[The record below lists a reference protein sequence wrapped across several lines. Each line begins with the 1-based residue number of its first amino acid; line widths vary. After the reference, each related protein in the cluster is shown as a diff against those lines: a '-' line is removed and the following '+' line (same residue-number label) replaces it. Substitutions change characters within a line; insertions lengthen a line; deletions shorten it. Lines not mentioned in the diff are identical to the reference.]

1 MLMKINEHFLSA
13 LIFILP
19 AYIANASAVIF
30 HGKKPIDFNKTFLDG
45 KRVFGSNKTIEGF
58 AGGFLCGLLI
68 AIIEGLIL
76 DKNNIFLFFLLGIL
90 TSLGALLGDLFGA
103 FIKRRLVLA
112 PGFPLPFM
120 DQLDFV
126 YGALIISYPF
136 LKLDLNALF
145 FIFLFTP
152 LLHLITNSV
161 AYLLKLKKFWW

>member
-1 MLMKINEHFLSA
+1 MLFKINEAFFSA

-30 HGKKPIDFNKTFLDG
+30 HGKRPIDFNKNFFDG
-45 KRVFGSNKTIEGF
+45 KRVFGANKTIEGF
-58 AGGFLCGLLI
+58 IGGFLCGSSI
-68 AIIEGLIL
+68 AMIESLIL
-76 DKNNIFLFFLLGIL
+76 NKNFNLFLIGVLG
-90 TSLGALLGDLFGA
+90 SLGALLGDLFGA

-136 LKLDLNALF
+136 SKLNLNVLF

-152 LLHLITNSV
+152 LLHLFTNSI